1 MSKLHHFSF
10 SSRIRLLFYH
20 SVPLKITQN
29 QNACLGLT
37 IILILEGDDRG
48 NDADFGHANDADFVR
63 QAAESCPSG
72 ESMPSTYLDPR
83 ALCLGLFYEHKLLH

>member
-48 NDADFGHANDADFVR
+48 NDADFGR

-72 ESMPSTYLDPR
+72 ESMPSTCLAPR

>member
-1 MSKLHHFSF
+1 MPKLHYFSF
-10 SSRIRLLFYH
+10 FSCIRLLFYH

-37 IILILEGDDRG
+37 IVLILEGDDHG
-48 NDADFGHANDADFVR
+48 NDADFGR
-63 QAAESCPSG
+63 QATESCPSG
-72 ESMPSTYLDPR
+72 ESMASTYLDPR